1 MEGLLPQLLGF
12 LENGPLA
19 DLVLDGRG
27 LKQLL
32 LLHQLHLSGFLS
44 PSAVCIHI

>member
-32 LLHQLHLSGFLS
+32 LLHQLRLSGFLS